1 MGPGMSILV
10 FGASGG
16 LTADVEES
24 CARLGVTVLALVMNR
39 DLPAS
44 VLDRSRLCRAGDL
57 PPEAQGAGFVCPLFT
72 PANRRMAVEEALA
85 LGLEPAAALIDPGA
99 IVARSAVLGPGC
111 YVNGGAMIG
120 AAGAFGRFVIVNRGA
135 GIGHHA
141 EIGDF
146 VSIGP
151 GATVAGN
158 VRIGPG
164 AMIGAGAVVAPGIA
178 IGADC
183 MVAPGAVVLRDLPAN
198 RMAVGNPARVLPR
211 AEATMT

>member
-1 MGPGMSILV
+1 MGPGMTVLV

-16 LTADVEES
+16 LAADVEES
-24 CARLGVTVLALVMNR
+24 CTRLGATVLALVLNR

-44 VLDRSRLCRAGDL
+44 VLDRSRLCRAGEL
-57 PPEAQGAGFVCPLFT
+57 PPEARDAGFVCPLFT
-72 PANRRMAVEEALA
+72 PANRRVAVEEALA

-99 IVARSAVLGPGC
+99 IVARSAILGQGC

-120 AAGAFGRFVIVNRGA
+120 AAGVFGRFVIVNRGA

-141 EIGDF
+141 EVGDF
-146 VSIGP
+146 VSVGP

-183 MVAPGAVVLRDLPAN
+183 VVAPGAVVLRDLPAH
-198 RMAVGNPARVLPR
+198 RMAMGNPARVLPL
-211 AEATMT
+211 AGAAGA